1 MNKLA
6 FVALGLTL
14 AVTSCGGARPER
26 APPTPTTSP
35 APVMAG
41 QTVMFFP
48 VQYGNVPVAQATLQ
62 HFPIEQEKLDA
73 ELAYWLP
80 QQAGNVRWLLPAAIQ
95 RAISRSPTLG
105 VDIKNLAVGSF
116 QRAQVKRI
124 GDPLYGD
131 LRKLAAVLDARFAV
145 IPVAAE
151 KIGTTEAD
159 ARVQVATAVID
170 ALNGTVLWFGVIES
184 DGDARGEAG
193 IASAAQAVA
202 RAFGGRKN

>member
-1 MNKLA
+1 MKRLSNAVLA
-6 FVALGLTL
+6 WALVVA
-14 AVTSCGGARPER
+14 ACGARPQR

-35 APVMAG
+35 APVLAG

-48 VQYGNVPVAQATLQ
+48 VQYGNVPVAVATLQ
-62 HFPIEQEKLDA
+62 HFPIDKEKLDA

-80 QQAGNVRWLLPAAIQ
+80 QQAGNVRWVLPATIQ

-105 VDIKNLAVGSF
+105 VDITNLAVGSF

-124 GDPLYGD
+124 GDPLFGD

-151 KIGTTEAD
+151 QIGTTEAN

-184 DGDARGEAG
+184 DAAARGDAGVS
-193 IASAAQAVA
+193 SAAQTIA

>member
-1 MNKLA
+1 MNKVA
-6 FVALGLTL
+6 YVALGLTL
-14 AVTSCGGARPER
+14 VVTACGARPER

-41 QTVMFFP
+41 QTVMVFP

-131 LRKLAAVLDARFAV
+131 LRKLAAVLDARFAI

-184 DGDARGEAG
+184 DVDARGEAG

>member
-1 MNKLA
+1 VML
-6 FVALGLTL
+6 VAAG
-14 AVTSCGGARPER
+14 CGGMRPER
-26 APPTPTTSP
+26 APPPPTTSP

-41 QTVMFFP
+41 QTVMIFP

-62 HFPIEQEKLDA
+62 RFPVEKEKLDA
-73 ELAYWLP
+73 EIAYWLP
-80 QQAGNVRWLLPAAIQ
+80 QQAGTVRWLLPSAIQ
-95 RAISRSPTLG
+95 RVISRSPTLG

-151 KIGTTEAD
+151 QIGASEAD
-159 ARVQVATAVID
+159 ARVQVATALID

-184 DGDARGEAG
+184 AADARGEAG
-193 IASAAQAVA
+193 IASAAQAIA
-202 RAFGGRKN
+202 RAFSGKKN